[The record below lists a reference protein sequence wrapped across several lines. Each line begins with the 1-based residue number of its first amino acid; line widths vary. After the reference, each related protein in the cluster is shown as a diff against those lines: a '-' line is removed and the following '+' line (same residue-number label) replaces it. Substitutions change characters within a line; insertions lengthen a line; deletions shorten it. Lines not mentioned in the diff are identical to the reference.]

1 MKLKKVLRYCDVNE
15 DIIVADS
22 TNYGRHLFRGKVLE
36 LITNRKYLANAKVT
50 HMGRIHTDEFGITL
64 YFRIIL

>member
-22 TNYGRHLFRGKVLE
+22 TNYGRHLFRGKV
-36 LITNRKYLANAKVT
+36 
-50 HMGRIHTDEFGITL
+50 
-64 YFRIIL
+64 

>member
-1 MKLKKVLRYCDVNE
+1 MKLKKVLRYCDVDE

-36 LITNRKYLANAKVT
+36 LITNRKCLANSKVT
-50 HMGRIHTDEFGITL
+50 YMGRIHTDEFGIAL
-64 YFRIIL
+64 YFRILL

>member
-22 TNYGRHLFRGKVLE
+22 TQYGRHLFRGKVLV
-36 LITNRKYLANAKVT
+36 LITNRKYLAKNKKNNIE
-50 HMGRIHTDEFGITL
+50 RIQTDKYGKTL
-64 YFRIIL
+64 YFRIRL